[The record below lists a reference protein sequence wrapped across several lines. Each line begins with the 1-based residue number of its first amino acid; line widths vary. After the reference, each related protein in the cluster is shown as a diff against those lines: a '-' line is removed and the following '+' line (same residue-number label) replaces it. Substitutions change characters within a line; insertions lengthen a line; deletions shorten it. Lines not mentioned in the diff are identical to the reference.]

1 MGGVN
6 DYDLHA
12 SAMSFRTLCKL
23 KSHRLAKQRLFLSV
37 PHIFTA
43 LGKQLQAA
51 VGEHLL
57 LALVS
62 GGIIKDQPH
71 LVECSRQS
79 LHAQLS
85 VWIISGAGS
94 LHQSWRSPGAVINI
108 LILAGGGDWCKMEAL
123 GPG

>member
-1 MGGVN
+1 MGDVN

-23 KSHRLAKQRLFLSV
+23 KSHRLAKQRLFLSA
-37 PHIFTA
+37 PHVFTA

-62 GGIIKDQPH
+62 GKIIKAQPH
-71 LVECSRQS
+71 LVECSRQIGM
-79 LHAQLS
+79 LS
-85 VWIISGAGS
+85 S
-94 LHQSWRSPGAVINI
+94 Q
-108 LILAGGGDWCKMEAL
+108 
-123 GPG
+123 